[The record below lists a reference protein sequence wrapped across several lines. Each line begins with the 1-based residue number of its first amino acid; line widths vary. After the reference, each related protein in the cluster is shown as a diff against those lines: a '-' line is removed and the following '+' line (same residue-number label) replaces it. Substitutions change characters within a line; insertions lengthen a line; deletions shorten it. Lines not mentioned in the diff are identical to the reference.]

1 MYQPLH
7 EQLARA
13 RHAEREAHAG
23 RVGIRRSARL
33 VSLHIRRQRRS
44 PHA

>member
-7 EQLARA
+7 EHLARA
-13 RHAEREAHAG
+13 RHAEREAIAG
-23 RVGIRRSARL
+23 RVGIRRSSRL
-33 VSLHIRRQRRS
+33 ISLHIQRQRRA